1 MDEMDLTNQDMS
13 RVYKIK
19 YCINLLP
26 IVGEHVIEVEDENG
40 VMKWEMVNDGDS
52 LM

>member
-40 VMKWEMVNDGDS
+40 VMKWRMVNDGDS

>member
-1 MDEMDLTNQDMS
+1 VFPEPNLIPMHEMDNNEDLN

-26 IVGEHVIEVEDENG
+26 IVGEHVVETEDENG
-40 VMKWEMVNDGDS
+40 VM
-52 LM
+52 